1 MNLDISIYFE
11 GAERRAESGAQCGI
25 GNGGNR
31 AALRRRDE
39 ERNGASRG
47 FVRRSLQR
55 LPLRPAA
62 QLPNGRKR
70 RGIWV
75 SEKAL
80 CPSHR
85 ILQPSAVSRFRDLNE
100 TFFIGD
106 CDEDSQRLVR
116 PATAGAPD

>member
-39 ERNGASRG
+39 ERNGASRA

-85 ILQPSAVSRFRDLNE
+85 ILQPCLGSEISTRPSLSEIAMKILSAW
-100 TFFIGD
+100 
-106 CDEDSQRLVR
+106 
-116 PATAGAPD
+116 